1 MMGYIYIYSILL
13 VELYPQKMVDPSIVF
28 LCLHHLRSQCRCAA
42 AKVPQSL
49 TSHEANGGPRRRQ
62 PGRPAAGGLE
72 AFLKNVVWLKD
83 AGF

>member
-1 MMGYIYIYSILL
+1 MA
-13 VELYPQKMVDPSIVF
+13 DPSIVF
-28 LCLHHLRSQCRCAA
+28 LCLHHLGSQCRCAA

-72 AFLKNVVWLKD
+72 ALNMVIWLKD